1 MGGDWDED
9 GRDMAYDQVG
19 DSRLSKDK
27 LLGLMTIPMSDFE
40 LLFSFEMFVGL
51 SIGFVNVNIDVPTNV
66 VVNGELVRSLSLS

>member
-40 LLFSFEMFVGL
+40 LLFSVEIFVGL
-51 SIGFVNVNIDVPTNV
+51 SIGFVNVNIDDPTNV

>member
-40 LLFSFEMFVGL
+40 LLFSLEMFVGL

>member
-1 MGGDWDED
+1 
-9 GRDMAYDQVG
+9 MAYDQVG

-40 LLFSFEMFVGL
+40 LLFSVEIFVGL

>member
-1 MGGDWDED
+1 
-9 GRDMAYDQVG
+9 MAYDQVG

-40 LLFSFEMFVGL
+40 LLSSFEIFVGL

>member
-40 LLFSFEMFVGL
+40 LLFSLEMFAGL

>member
-1 MGGDWDED
+1 
-9 GRDMAYDQVG
+9 MAYDQVG

-40 LLFSFEMFVGL
+40 LLFSVEMFVGL